1 MSATENVEDSVSV
14 GSGHKSLLLFGTVL
28 LILAA
33 VIAVENRISQSFQDR
48 LVNLLQTNVSM
59 LRVTLLAGF
68 GGSLMSIPL
77 LRRRNRTRGV
87 PKATRGPAV
96 ERRSANAHALMLA
109 PITSQHPSFMR

>member
-33 VIAVENRISQSFQDR
+33 VIAVEYRMSQSFQNIVIN
-48 LVNLLQTNVSM
+48 LVQTNLSM

-68 GGSLMSIPL
+68 GGSLMSIPR
-77 LRRRNRTRGV
+77 LRRRKRRRGG
-87 PKATRGPAV
+87 PKTTLGP
-96 ERRSANAHALMLA
+96 RWSAEAQMFTLL
-109 PITSQHPSFMR
+109 R